1 MYIYITVD
9 IFSLVGEETIYFHQG
24 QSINCGERNFLRGW
38 SKKFDNRFFIIM
50 NTLIF
55 DPYIKGNIYLVNMI
69 DLYQNS

>member
-9 IFSLVGEETIYFHQG
+9 IFSLVWGETIYFHQG
-24 QSINCGERNFLRGW
+24 QSINCGEGNFLRGW